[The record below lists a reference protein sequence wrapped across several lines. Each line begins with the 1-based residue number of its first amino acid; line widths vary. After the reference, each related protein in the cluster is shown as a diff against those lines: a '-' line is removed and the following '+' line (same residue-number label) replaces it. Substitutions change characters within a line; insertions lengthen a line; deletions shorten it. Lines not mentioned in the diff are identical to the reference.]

1 MMIREIL
8 EAIPHRFPFLLVDR
22 VVELVP
28 GDRIV
33 AYKNV
38 TINEEF
44 FVGHFPTRPI
54 MPGVLVLE
62 ALAQTAALL
71 AFKTVNPP
79 PGSESSDI
87 FFVSIDDAKFR
98 RPIVPGDRL
107 TLEVKLTRHKMGM
120 WKFHAEAFVDGE
132 RAAQADLMAK
142 WELGGKAL
150 VPPTPAP
157 TPAEGGAP

>member
-1 MMIREIL
+1 MLIREIL
-8 EAIPHRFPFLLVDR
+8 DAIPHRFPFLLVDR
-22 VVELVP
+22 VQEVVP

-44 FVGHFPTRPI
+44 FVGHFPARPI

-71 AFKTVNPP
+71 AYKTVNPP
-79 PGSESSDI
+79 PGAKSADI
-87 FFVSIDDAKFR
+87 FFVGIDAAKFR

-107 TLEVKLTRHKMGM
+107 TLSVKLTRHKMGL
-120 WKFHAEAFVDGE
+120 WKFHGEASVDGE
-132 RAAQADLMAK
+132 RAAQADLTAK
-142 WELGGKAL
+142 WDMGGKAF
-150 VPPTPAP
+150 VPPVAIAP
-157 TPAEGGAP
+157 EAGAA